1 MSSNTTIERAVPL
14 LKVVRKSALLGK
26 VILNG
31 FSVDNFSHK
40 ELLISYQHVSNCR
53 EEMTVFLC
61 DWLLS
66 WSTESCLDCC
76 KNAKLKPAKEIL
88 MYVFF
93 STVKIAE

>member
-14 LKVVRKSALLGK
+14 LKVIRKSALLGK

-40 ELLISYQHVSNCR
+40 ELLTSYYQVSNYR
-53 EEMTVFLC
+53 EEMSVFLC

-66 WSTESCLDCC
+66 WSTESCR
-76 KNAKLKPAKEIL
+76 KNAKLKPAKEIQIS
-88 MYVFF
+88 VFYLL
-93 STVKIAE
+93 